1 MRIVESLN
9 EKFLED
15 HIDSSSSQSSE
26 SLSTQSSVDPIIL
39 PIMQER
45 IITIPVQG

>member
-9 EKFLED
+9 AKFLED
-15 HIDSSSSQSSE
+15 HIDSSSSHSSE
-26 SLSTQSSVDPIIL
+26 SLPIQSFADSIIL

-45 IITIPVQG
+45 I